1 MHALRLAAAL
11 LAALTLAPGL
21 LARPLADAAAPTALV
36 AEVRPEPPLAAQ
48 NARAAAAAPA
58 PKTHTYTRRARA
70 HP

>member
-11 LAALTLAPGL
+11 FAALALAPGL

-36 AEVRPEPPLAAQ
+36 AEVRPEPPLAPQ
-48 NARAAAAAPA
+48 NARAAAAPA